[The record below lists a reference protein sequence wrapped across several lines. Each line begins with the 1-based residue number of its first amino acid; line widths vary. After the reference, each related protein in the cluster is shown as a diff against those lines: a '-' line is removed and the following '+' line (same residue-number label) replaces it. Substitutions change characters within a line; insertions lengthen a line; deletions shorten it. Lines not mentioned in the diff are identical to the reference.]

1 MVVVRES
8 ASAKVSPSKS
18 GESWPPKSP
27 YQALLSSPSGRKKL
41 ERRRDRGSPS
51 PSPLRKP
58 LSSSKALQALSI
70 PSDDDEEDD
79 EEALQLQLQAIE
91 AKLKLKKLR
100 AAKAKRIADAGADV
114 EHGSTRSVQK
124 GDASRMEG
132 AGTSNSLAPPPQ
144 LQVPLS
150 PAKVI
155 KADNPPKSPARV
167 LLGIDKGLRA
177 QDVSL
182 KRARDGTR
190 IGVSRQER
198 EKAAPIPP
206 PKSFSER
213 IAESRLGDK
222 ERQAKEERLRSSRS
236 RTFGMGLGDDGGFK
250 DVQTQPNSEKSYTR
264 TSEKGGIQSLA
275 SRPLILHQ
283 DTSTPSTHPEKA
295 SSTAS
300 KRLSASRPSSKSS
313 ESHPPAAPPSQ
324 HTAVSTNHLD
334 DASNTDQPSE
344 DNSIFESFSGFHL
357 SKRNSALPH
366 DRLTRT
372 FTDKKIYSI
381 PGLLKEIKAPDY
393 ELPDVEGDYVVLGVV
408 ASKSAPHNHKATHKS
423 STNGVQDEDGRSKFM
438 VLKITDLKWEID
450 LFLFD
455 TGFSQFWKITL
466 GTVVAILNPSIMPPR
481 PEKRDTGAFSLKLTS
496 SDDTVLELG
505 MSRDLGFCK
514 AVKKDG
520 QECRAWIDK
529 RRTEVCEFHVQLQL
543 ERAKAGR
550 MEVNTMVPF
559 GGSGGG
565 GQGMRSKGRG
575 MFGGRGHGDGTD
587 GLTHEGR
594 YHDRATHETAY
605 IVPAQ
610 FSRGRSTAAL
620 MDDDQADTGAM
631 ERGCSKAELMRRRL
645 AERERERLLAEKLG
659 ASGRGMGSEYLR
671 LKHAANRKTSAVDGA
686 GAGGRG
692 SGGAGLAD
700 GSDEPPD
707 AAALGLLSN
716 RAEDVSFSPVKRRR
730 IGSARRAP
738 GPTSTAGGSEAMG
751 WGGAYKSGIL
761 YPKDLKEVVEKG
773 QTTLQSSLTTPI
785 ASKSG
790 EHGVENP
797 AKKRAR
803 FVLGGKGIREPG
815 RESLGE
821 RLDGLSALV
830 AAGKGG
836 EDESD
841 DGLDV
846 I

>member
-1 MVVVRES
+1 MIVRES
-8 ASAKVSPSKS
+8 ASAIVSPSKS

-79 EEALQLQLQAIE
+79 EETLQLQLQAIE

-100 AAKAKRIADAGADV
+100 AAKAKRTADAEADV
-114 EHGSTRSVQK
+114 ERGSTRSVRK
-124 GDASRMEG
+124 GDGSRTEG
-132 AGTSNSLAPPPQ
+132 AGTSNSLVPSPQ

-155 KADNPPKSPARV
+155 KADKPPRSPARV

-190 IGVSRQER
+190 IGVSSRER
-198 EKAAPIPP
+198 EKAASIPP

-222 ERQAKEERLRSSRS
+222 DRQAKQERLKTSRS

-250 DVQTQPNSEKSYTR
+250 DVQRQSNSERSHTR

-275 SRPLILHQ
+275 SRPLVLHQ
-283 DTSTPSTHPEKA
+283 DTSTSSTHPV
-295 SSTAS
+295 
-300 KRLSASRPSSKSS
+300 KSS
-313 ESHPPAAPPSQ
+313 SSQ
-324 HTAVSTNHLD
+324 HTAVPTNHFD
-334 DASNTDQPSE
+334 EASNTDQPSE

-357 SKRNSALPH
+357 SKRNSALTH
-366 DRLTRT
+366 DRLART
-372 FTDKKIYSI
+372 FTDKEIYSI
-381 PGLLKEIKAPDY
+381 PRLLKEIKAPDY
-393 ELPDVEGDYVVLGVV
+393 EPPDIEGDYVVLGVV
-408 ASKSAPHNHKATHKS
+408 ASKSTPHNHKATNNS
-423 STNGVQDEDGRSKFM
+423 STNGVQDEDGRSKYM
-438 VLKITDLKWEID
+438 VLKISDLKWEID

-529 RRTEVCEFHVQLQL
+529 RRTEVCEFHVYLQL

-559 GGSGGG
+559 GGRGDGGRG
-565 GQGMRSKGRG
+565 TRSKGRG
-575 MFGGRGHGDGTD
+575 IFGGRGHGDGND
-587 GLTHEGR
+587 GLKHEGR

-620 MDDDQADTGAM
+620 MDDDEADTGAM
-631 ERGCSKAELMRRRL
+631 ERGCSKAELTRRRL

-692 SGGAGLAD
+692 SGEAGLAD
-700 GSDEPPD
+700 GLDEPLD

-716 RAEDVSFSPVKRRR
+716 RAEDVSFSPVKKRR
-730 IGSARRAP
+730 IGSARRAH

-761 YPKDLKEVVEKG
+761 YPKGPKEVVEKG
-773 QTTLQSSLTTPI
+773 QTTLKLEKSQTTLQSSLTTAI
-785 ASKSG
+785 ASNRG
-790 EHGVENP
+790 ENGVESP
-797 AKKRAR
+797 VKKRAR

-815 RESLGE
+815 RGSLGE
-821 RLDGLSALV
+821 GPDGLSALV

-836 EDESD
+836 DDESD